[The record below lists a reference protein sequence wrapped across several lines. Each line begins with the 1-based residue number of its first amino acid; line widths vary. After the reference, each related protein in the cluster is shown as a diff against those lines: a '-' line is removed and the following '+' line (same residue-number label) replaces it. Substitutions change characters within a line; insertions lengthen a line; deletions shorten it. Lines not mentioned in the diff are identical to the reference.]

1 MAERLKQQRR
11 VKDEGLLFVNFCEEG
26 KIIPIFRDLIVPS
39 KQAPANYV
47 PAAAVTRRGQALSG
61 FTGCKGCSGGFISQR

>member
-26 KIIPIFRDLIVPS
+26 KIFPIFRDLIVPS

-47 PAAAVTRRGQALSG
+47 PAAAVTRRGKRCPDLLG
-61 FTGCKGCSGGFISQR
+61 VKGAQVDS